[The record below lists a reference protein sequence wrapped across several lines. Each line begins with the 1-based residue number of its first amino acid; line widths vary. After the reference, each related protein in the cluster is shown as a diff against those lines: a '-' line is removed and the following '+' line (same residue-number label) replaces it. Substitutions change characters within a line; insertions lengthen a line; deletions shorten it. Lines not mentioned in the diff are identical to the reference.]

1 MKKILVLLVFLGG
14 FIACNKENENPDLI
28 GKWKLINVSGGFT
41 GNGYDDASFI
51 IMNFIDEKR
60 FEFLDSLNNQ
70 VSEGKYY
77 LHSSKDK
84 NCIEFSTKLKLD
96 LFYFDTELEYTLYNN
111 DSLGMGPCF
120 ECNDCFGYL
129 FVKK

>member
-28 GKWKLINVSGGFT
+28 GKWELINVSGGFT
-41 GNGYDDASFI
+41 GKGYDT
-51 IMNFIDEKR
+51 NFDILNIIDEKK

-70 VSEGKYY
+70 VAGGKYN
-77 LHSSKDK
+77 LHSSEDK
-84 NCIEFSTKLKLD
+84 NCIEFNYKFIQE
-96 LFYFDTELEYTLYNN
+96 LFYFDKELEYILYNN
-111 DSLGMGPCF
+111 DSLSMGPCF